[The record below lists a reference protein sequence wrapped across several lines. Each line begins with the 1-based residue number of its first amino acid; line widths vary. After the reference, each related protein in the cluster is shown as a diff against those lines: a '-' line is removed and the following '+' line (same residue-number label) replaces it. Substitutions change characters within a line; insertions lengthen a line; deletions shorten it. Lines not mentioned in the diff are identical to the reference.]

1 MFKISIKV
9 YMTKVVKTLDS
20 NSQEV
25 LFLINTFFFFSTDCQ
40 EWGLLSRAVT
50 EIVHPKAKPTLPM
63 IQIAFKQNGLPK
75 SFADMMEYTPH
86 FVDLAMQMGVKPPG
100 KKNDTVTAEEMKHYL
115 ILRGNEWVRQE
126 AAKEAVA
133 KATNAFDP
141 FGNVGHTKLPANFAW
156 ALNKMYGPQSSYARR
171 VADIRNELMDTIAES
186 PLMALGFG
194 QGFNPLL
201 GQGLNQ
207 PLGLGALKGMPFT
220 RGNEQIHPL
229 LVMNMMGM

>member
-1 MFKISIKV
+1 
-9 YMTKVVKTLDS
+9 
-20 NSQEV
+20 
-25 LFLINTFFFFSTDCQ
+25 
-40 EWGLLSRAVT
+40 
-50 EIVHPKAKPTLPM
+50 M

-75 SFADMMEYTPH
+75 SFAELMEYTPH

-100 KKNDTVTAEEMKHYL
+100 KNGTVTAEEMKHYL

-133 KATNAFDP
+133 KVSNPFDP
-141 FGNVGHTKLPANFAW
+141 FGRVGHTKLPANFAW

-171 VADIRNELMDTIAES
+171 VADIRNELMDTISES
-186 PLMALGFG
+186 PLMALSFG

-201 GQGLNQ
+201 AQGFNQ
-207 PLGLGALKGMPFT
+207 PLGPGALKAMPFQ
-220 RGNEQIHPL
+220 RGNEPIHPL